1 MYNEG
6 VHPQE
11 FVCSSCAPAGMRF
24 VRVRHGIFSLYLA
37 DVNGQLRI
45 AGVDPDFL
53 GGLIP

>member
-1 MYNEG
+1 
-6 VHPQE
+6 
-11 FVCSSCAPAGMRF
+11 MRF